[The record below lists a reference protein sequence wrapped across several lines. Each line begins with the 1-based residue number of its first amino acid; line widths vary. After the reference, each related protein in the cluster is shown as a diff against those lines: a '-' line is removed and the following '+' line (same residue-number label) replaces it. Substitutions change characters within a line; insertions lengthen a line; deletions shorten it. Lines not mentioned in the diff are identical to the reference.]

1 MFTLYRGKNKTNYI
15 YPQNTPQTYTLAQAH
30 AVISREAQRGD
41 RVTPL
46 QDSCQQVPRSPP
58 DKAGARSG
66 HTGVGVRDWVPGPPA
81 LTVGNP
87 RCEGGVPVADQSPW
101 PQPSHPGDP
110 HGSCWGWLY
119 RTVAPPT
126 AAASVC
132 LRPLHAGLAP
142 GTEPCARSSAAQTL
156 PDIVDPLTAGCL
168 PRGPCGAMGWHSRWE
183 AGLARHRPRI
193 TPPPSGFSKF

>member
-1 MFTLYRGKNKTNYI
+1 MGIISCQGFYGKCTHMYTHAHLETHVCAHAPSYDQARVCMNAHGHM
-15 YPQNTPQTYTLAQAH
+15 PGNTDVHTVYTLAQAH

-87 RCEGGVPVADQSPW
+87 RCEGGVPVADQSP
-101 PQPSHPGDP
+101 
-110 HGSCWGWLY
+110 
-119 RTVAPPT
+119 
-126 AAASVC
+126 
-132 LRPLHAGLAP
+132 
-142 GTEPCARSSAAQTL
+142 
-156 PDIVDPLTAGCL
+156 
-168 PRGPCGAMGWHSRWE
+168 
-183 AGLARHRPRI
+183 
-193 TPPPSGFSKF
+193 